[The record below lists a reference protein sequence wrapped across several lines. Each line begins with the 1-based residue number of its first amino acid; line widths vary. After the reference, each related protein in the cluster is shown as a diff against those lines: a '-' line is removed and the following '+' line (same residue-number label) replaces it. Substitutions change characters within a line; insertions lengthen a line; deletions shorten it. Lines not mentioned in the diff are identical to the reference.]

1 MRIVI
6 GLGGNRGDVTEA
18 FAGAAARLARE
29 GRLLARSGVWRS
41 APLGP
46 ALDDFANAAVLV
58 ESALHPRALL
68 ELCRRIEAA
77 AGRDRAREERWG
89 PRPLDLD
96 LLVAPGLVLESG
108 DLVLPHPRLA
118 GRRFALAPAAEV
130 APGWVHPR
138 LHRTLADLAAS
149 PEIASQRCDRVGDP
163 SAWAPAGATPSSG
176 E

>member
-6 GLGGNRGDVTEA
+6 GLGGNRGDVAAA
-18 FAGAAARLARE
+18 FADAAARLARE
-29 GRLLARSGVWRS
+29 ARVLAHSGVWRS

-46 ALDDFANAAVLV
+46 AQDDFTNAAVLV
-58 ESALHPRALL
+58 ETGLHPRALL
-68 ELCRRIEAA
+68 EICRRIEAA

-96 LLVAPGLVLESG
+96 LLIAPGLVLESG

-130 APGWVHPR
+130 APGWLHPR
-138 LHRTLADLAAS
+138 LHRTVADLASA
-149 PEIASQRCDRVGDP
+149 PAVAAQRCDRV
-163 SAWAPAGATPSSG
+163 SG
-176 E
+176 PPTAAVGTS